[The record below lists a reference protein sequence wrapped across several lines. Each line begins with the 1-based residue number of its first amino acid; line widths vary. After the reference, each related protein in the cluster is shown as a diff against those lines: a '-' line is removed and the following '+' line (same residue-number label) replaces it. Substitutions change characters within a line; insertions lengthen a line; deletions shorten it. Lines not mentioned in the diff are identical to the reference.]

1 MAVIYPQVDQ
11 ASNPPITIT
20 SQKMVGTT
28 GDGTEFTR
36 AGLESFFDAARE
48 QGGIGGTLLSMPSV
62 QQKFTDQ
69 IFGEGSEL
77 VEYNPSPRVPITPP
91 PSYEPGMDPM
101 FNYFEGQKAPD
112 AVLMEGG
119 GLVGEAKRVQ
129 QQGRNGDSMLVHMNP
144 DEFNAMTAIG
154 GLGGLVENGA
164 TINPETGLP
173 EMFNFKDILPTV
185 LGVAGAAFGLPT
197 WAVALGTGAT
207 TAITTGD
214 IGKGILA
221 GLGSYALG
229 SLFEGVGASG
239 VADPSVAAGAA
250 PSSVTGAGASTGQIG
265 MNTATAPSVIGPSV
279 DVGAGM
285 LVPSS
290 GLPSSIGNF
299 DVGGAAA
306 RSFDGALGGDFS
318 GPSFQT
324 PIADSIA
331 SGASNARINVGA
343 GFNAGPT
350 SGPINYTGGGNFISS
365 QNFPAANLQADVAAI
380 DAANQ
385 AAGGMVNATD
395 AARNAKFLSTYKDAA
410 FGNAP
415 LSTAFDSAA
424 TGPSKLE
431 LFGEGIS
438 QIGQPGGVSYLDAAT
453 KGLGGLGSTAAGAG
467 LFDEEPY
474 DYAGFSGSRRRYN
487 TEPMA
492 PLSRT
497 RLTPGADYRP
507 GFDPAFSYFAQD
519 GKRGELDPSMGGVM
533 SNPARNAV
541 MQSAQEIA
549 SNATPQPQMMA
560 PRPAMYSPNAAARAV
575 LPMTRMA
582 NGGVPEEQVMA
593 GLMDVASEEVKNN
606 LDERMS
612 VPAQDSE
619 PQSPEER
626 IVYDNAMLAVQGVL
640 EDEAAQ
646 DAVSEFIETF
656 GFDAYQALVDAVN
669 TPREEGGVIKPADGQ
684 SSVKDGAIQ
693 GEDVIAGMI
702 VDPETGEESA
712 NLRIGENEYVEP
724 AESLTR
730 RAMAAGLPPT
740 PKNGAMVRSAE
751 EDQLRMAYG

>member
-1 MAVIYPQVDQ
+1 
-11 ASNPPITIT
+11 
-20 SQKMVGTT
+20 
-28 GDGTEFTR
+28 
-36 AGLESFFDAARE
+36 
-48 QGGIGGTLLSMPSV
+48 
-62 QQKFTDQ
+62 
-69 IFGEGSEL
+69 
-77 VEYNPSPRVPITPP
+77 
-91 PSYEPGMDPM
+91 
-101 FNYFEGQKAPD
+101 
-112 AVLMEGG
+112 
-119 GLVGEAKRVQ
+119 
-129 QQGRNGDSMLVHMNP
+129 
-144 DEFNAMTAIG
+144 
-154 GLGGLVENGA
+154 
-164 TINPETGLP
+164 
-173 EMFNFKDILPTV
+173 
-185 LGVAGAAFGLPT
+185 
-197 WAVALGTGAT
+197 
-207 TAITTGD
+207 
-214 IGKGILA
+214 
-221 GLGSYALG
+221 
-229 SLFEGVGASG
+229 
-239 VADPSVAAGAA
+239 
-250 PSSVTGAGASTGQIG
+250 
-265 MNTATAPSVIGPSV
+265 
-279 DVGAGM
+279 
-285 LVPSS
+285 
-290 GLPSSIGNF
+290 
-299 DVGGAAA
+299 
-306 RSFDGALGGDFS
+306 
-318 GPSFQT
+318 
-324 PIADSIA
+324 
-331 SGASNARINVGA
+331 
-343 GFNAGPT
+343 
-350 SGPINYTGGGNFISS
+350 
-365 QNFPAANLQADVAAI
+365 
-380 DAANQ
+380 
-385 AAGGMVNATD
+385 MVNATD

-453 KGLGGLGSTAAGAG
+453 KGLGGLGATAAGAG

-656 GFDAYQALVDAVN
+656 GFEAYQALVDAVN

>member
-28 GDGTEFTR
+28 GDGTQFTR

-77 VEYNPSPRVPITPP
+77 VEYNPSPRVPLTPP
-91 PSYEPGMDPM
+91 PSYEPGTDPM

-250 PSSVTGAGASTGQIG
+250 PSGVTGAGASAGQIG
-265 MNTATAPSVIGPSV
+265 MNTAPGLGPAV
-279 DVGAGM
+279 DVVGGM
-285 LVPSS
+285 GVPSS
-290 GLPSSIGNF
+290 GMPVSDASIINAPSIYESA
-299 DVGGAAA
+299 AAA
-306 RSFDGALGGDFS
+306 RGF
-318 GPSFQT
+318 T
-324 PIADSIA
+324 PTAQAVSPITSPA
-331 SGASNARINVGA
+331 
-343 GFNAGPT
+343 P
-350 SGPINYTGGGNFISS
+350 SGPINFTGGDGFLSS
-365 QNFPAANLQADVAAI
+365 TNFPATGFTGDISAIQAGNEAAF
-380 DAANQ
+380 AAP
-385 AAGGMVNATD
+385 AAG
-395 AARNAKFLSTYKDAA
+395 RNAAFSSAYKDAA

-415 LSTAFDSAA
+415 FTTAFDSAA

-453 KGLGGLGSTAAGAG
+453 KGLGGLGATASGAG

-474 DYAGFSGSRRRYN
+474 NYAGFSGSRRRYN

-549 SNATPQPQMMA
+549 SNATPQPKMMA

-656 GFDAYQALVDAVN
+656 GFEAYQALVDAVN

>member
-1 MAVIYPQVDQ
+1 
-11 ASNPPITIT
+11 
-20 SQKMVGTT
+20 
-28 GDGTEFTR
+28 
-36 AGLESFFDAARE
+36 
-48 QGGIGGTLLSMPSV
+48 
-62 QQKFTDQ
+62 
-69 IFGEGSEL
+69 
-77 VEYNPSPRVPITPP
+77 
-91 PSYEPGMDPM
+91 
-101 FNYFEGQKAPD
+101 
-112 AVLMEGG
+112 
-119 GLVGEAKRVQ
+119 
-129 QQGRNGDSMLVHMNP
+129 
-144 DEFNAMTAIG
+144 
-154 GLGGLVENGA
+154 
-164 TINPETGLP
+164 
-173 EMFNFKDILPTV
+173 
-185 LGVAGAAFGLPT
+185 
-197 WAVALGTGAT
+197 
-207 TAITTGD
+207 
-214 IGKGILA
+214 
-221 GLGSYALG
+221 
-229 SLFEGVGASG
+229 
-239 VADPSVAAGAA
+239 
-250 PSSVTGAGASTGQIG
+250 
-265 MNTATAPSVIGPSV
+265 
-279 DVGAGM
+279 
-285 LVPSS
+285 
-290 GLPSSIGNF
+290 
-299 DVGGAAA
+299 
-306 RSFDGALGGDFS
+306 
-318 GPSFQT
+318 
-324 PIADSIA
+324 
-331 SGASNARINVGA
+331 
-343 GFNAGPT
+343 
-350 SGPINYTGGGNFISS
+350 
-365 QNFPAANLQADVAAI
+365 
-380 DAANQ
+380 
-385 AAGGMVNATD
+385 
-395 AARNAKFLSTYKDAA
+395 
-410 FGNAP
+410 
-415 LSTAFDSAA
+415 
-424 TGPSKLE
+424 
-431 LFGEGIS
+431 
-438 QIGQPGGVSYLDAAT
+438 
-453 KGLGGLGSTAAGAG
+453 
-467 LFDEEPY
+467 
-474 DYAGFSGSRRRYN
+474 
-487 TEPMA
+487 MA

-656 GFDAYQALVDAVN
+656 GFEAYQALVDAVN

>member
-28 GDGTEFTR
+28 PDGSEYTR
-36 AGLESFFDAARE
+36 AGLESFFDAAE
-48 QGGIGGTLLSMPSV
+48 KQGGIGGTLLSMPSV
-62 QQKFTDQ
+62 QQQMTDQ
-69 IFGEGSEL
+69 IFGPEEL
-77 VEYNPSPRVPITPP
+77 VEYNPTPRVPITPP
-91 PSYEPGMDPM
+91 SSYEPGMDPM

-185 LGVAGAAFGLPT
+185 IGVAGAAFGLPT

-239 VADPSVAAGAA
+239 VADPSVAAAGADPGGSLLASQPAMNAASSTANLPNAPDLIAGGMPVSDASIINA
-250 PSSVTGAGASTGQIG
+250 PSIYER
-265 MNTATAPSVIGPSV
+265 
-279 DVGAGM
+279 
-285 LVPSS
+285 
-290 GLPSSIGNF
+290 
-299 DVGGAAA
+299 AAA
-306 RSFDGALGGDFS
+306 AKGF
-318 GPSFQT
+318 T
-324 PIADSIA
+324 PQAVSPITPPA
-331 SGASNARINVGA
+331 
-343 GFNAGPT
+343 P
-350 SGPINYTGGGNFISS
+350 SGPINFTGTGGFPST
-365 QNFPAANLQADVAAI
+365 NFPARGFTGDISAIQAGNEAAFGLGSGATG
-380 DAANQ
+380 AAQN
-385 AAGGMVNATD
+385 AAFSSA
-395 AARNAKFLSTYKDAA
+395 YKDAA

-415 LSTAFDSAA
+415 FTTAFDSAA

-453 KGLGGLGSTAAGAG
+453 KGLGGLGATAAGAG

-656 GFDAYQALVDAVN
+656 GFEAYQALVDAVN

>member
-28 GDGTEFTR
+28 PDGTEYTR
-36 AGLESFFDAARE
+36 AGLESFFDAAE
-48 QGGIGGTLLSMPSV
+48 KQGGIGGTVLSMPSI
-62 QQKFTDQ
+62 QQQVTDQ
-69 IFGEGSEL
+69 IFGPEEL
-77 VEYNPSPRVPITPP
+77 VEYNPTPRVPITPP
-91 PSYEPGMDPM
+91 SNYEPGMDPM

-173 EMFNFKDILPTV
+173 EMFNFKNILPTV

-197 WAVALGTGAT
+197 WAVAGLSGVS

-250 PSSVTGAGASTGQIG
+250 PSGVAGAGTQTA
-265 MNTATAPSVIGPSV
+265 MNVAPSTANLSNAPELFAS
-279 DVGAGM
+279 GM
-285 LVPSS
+285 PVSDA
-290 GLPSSIGNF
+290 SIINAQSIYERA
-299 DVGGAAA
+299 AAA
-306 RSFDGALGGDFS
+306 RGF
-318 GPSFQT
+318 T
-324 PIADSIA
+324 PQAVSPITPPA
-331 SGASNARINVGA
+331 
-343 GFNAGPT
+343 P
-350 SGPINYTGGGNFISS
+350 SGPINFTGGDGFLSS
-365 QNFPAANLQADVAAI
+365 TNFPATGFTGDISAIQAGNEAAF
-380 DAANQ
+380 AAP
-385 AAGGMVNATD
+385 AAG
-395 AARNAKFLSTYKDAA
+395 RNAAFSSAYKDAA
-410 FGNAP
+410 FQNAP
-415 LSTAFDSAA
+415 DLTTAFDSAA

-453 KGLGGLGSTAAGAG
+453 KGLGGLGATASGAG

-492 PLSRT
+492 PLNRT

-507 GFDPAFSYFAQD
+507 GFDPAFNYFAQD

-656 GFDAYQALVDAVN
+656 GFEAYQALVDAVN
-669 TPREEGGVIKPADGQ
+669 TPRGEGGVIKPADGQ